1 MYIPASQITINHSFH
16 VNLHAMYYT
25 SYYSCQ
31 TIYSIRLK
39 NTPRNRIS
47 ASAVEF
53 NAKVPRMLRRYSA
66 LSTPPPSTTAAA
78 VVAVVRT
85 RPRTIPLAMIT
96 MRKSV
101 HGFPSVSFPFHIWD
115 GYGAPLGTPS
125 GRRSSALSKVIS
137 LDSIRQPTIILSLDH
152 KPKKKGKKTEKKTWN
167 LART

>member
-1 MYIPASQITINHSFH
+1 MHRIHRQDLKLTHLVLFQTCHIPASQITINNSFH
-16 VNLHAMYYT
+16 VNLHAMCYT

-125 GRRSSALSKVIS
+125 GRRSSAISKVIS

-152 KPKKKGKKTEKKTWN
+152 
-167 LART
+167 